1 MPLTLDEVKSLIA
14 ALGVKIPED
23 ILAQKAKAEEFKA
36 RRDKVAAEAGGKP
49 ADWRLK
55 ATFDDTLKRAAE
67 SAGQKQFDAAL
78 KLLDEAGQ
86 LLLQSDAPPPAAAVP
101 PGVDGLSIMK
111 LGKARIEW
119 NGIRSKAVQDIQ
131 LLRTALNA
139 EFADDVEQQPQVNAA
154 LTKLDSLIAELNA
167 DLGAKLDDVLNAKAD
182 AQRNESIKSAKATMQ
197 QFVTL
202 VETDEVMAA
211 LDGNEITP
219 DAQITAPLQAKLRDI
234 AAALG

>member
-23 ILAQKAKAEEFKA
+23 ILAHKAKAEEFKA
-36 RRDKVAAEAGGKP
+36 RRERVAAEAGGKP
-49 ADWRLK
+49 VGWRLK

-78 KLLDEAGQ
+78 NLLDEAGQ
-86 LLLQSDAPPPAAAVP
+86 LLLQSDAPPPAAVP
-101 PGVDGLSIMK
+101 SGVDGLSIMK

-119 NGIRSKAVQDIQ
+119 NGIHSKAVQDIQ

-139 EFADDVEQQPQVNAA
+139 EFADDVEQQPQVTAA

-182 AQRNESIKSAKATMQ
+182 AQRNEAIKSAKATMQ
-197 QFVTL
+197 RFVTL